1 EDLPG
6 EGEVLLD
13 QGRGAVRGVRGDGV
27 DGEPA
32 AQHREVL
39 PGQQLGGGGDEL
51 GLADRDHVEGRGGG
65 AGALDVDVPG
75 EGRGEL
81 SALGRVHRVVGL
93 LPVPHP
99 HDVQVTGGQ
108 AGLEVHHRGG
118 EVLGAPGDQALAA
131 GKTGE
136 TGEALQVPGVG

>member
-1 EDLPG
+1 
-6 EGEVLLD
+6 
-13 QGRGAVRGVRGDGV
+13 
-27 DGEPA
+27 
-32 AQHREVL
+32 
-39 PGQQLGGGGDEL
+39 
-51 GLADRDHVEGRGGG
+51 ADRDHVEGRGGG

-136 TGEALQVPGVG
+136 TGEALQVPGVGRADLGVVLLAVVGLVRQAQPALVDLHLVARGVLVVGPDVGQKCG